1 MFRVTIDGIEGKF
14 EEQETVL
21 QAARHL
27 GIQIPTLCH
36 DNRLEEYGGC
46 RLCIVRINGRS
57 RPETSCT
64 AKIQDGMRVETSPD
78 DIEEERKTLLR
89 LMTRNGEMDLSG
101 LDRRKEFYH
110 HLERYGLLPADLPDA
125 GSKSAKRWEDH
136 PFIRVDMDKC
146 IDCYRCVRIC
156 EELQGQFVWQ
166 RWNRGDRVVLLADGR
181 ESLKESACVSCGAC
195 ADTCPTG
202 AIEDLSI
209 EEEGYPDQYTRSVC
223 PYCGT
228 GCEIS
233 IGTRNGKIVEIL
245 PVQDSPVSK
254 GHLCVKGRYSFG
266 FANSPDRITD
276 PMIRVDGEWKKTS
289 WEEAIR
295 VVGDNFSNILSRY
308 GPDSIGVLGSSR
320 ATNEENYLA
329 QKFARV
335 VIGTNN
341 VDGCAR
347 VCHAPTAA
355 GMGYTLGTG
364 AATNSFDDIEKTH
377 TMMLIG
383 VNPTENHPIVG
394 ARIKERTLKGANL
407 IVIDPRRTE
416 LASLARIHLQIR
428 PGTNIPLLNA
438 LANVIVTEDLVDHRF
453 LDERIN
459 NFDAFRES
467 LREWSPERAAGICGV
482 DASRIREAARLY
494 ATSGPAMLFHGLGV
508 TEHSQGTDGVM
519 AVVNLALL
527 TGNIGKEGSG
537 VNPLRGQNNVQGS
550 AHMGCEPSKLTG
562 YVPIEMGR
570 QKFEEVWKRKIP
582 TKKGLDEMQMID
594 SAATGDLKALWIQGW
609 DVYLTNPDMKH
620 TEKAFN
626 SLEFMVIQDF
636 FLNETARK
644 FGSVFLPAVT
654 SYEKDGTFMNSE
666 RRVQRV
672 RKAMDPLENSKADW
686 EIIDLVAKYMGFGKD
701 FAFNTPEDVW
711 NEIRELWDGGHGI
724 TYQRLEN
731 GGIQWPCPS
740 EDHPGTRILHT
751 DKFTLGKKTSLVE
764 TKYLPTSEVT
774 TADFPI
780 LLSTGRSLF
789 QFNAATMTNRSGNRA
804 FHDTDYVYISRAD
817 AEKMNLRTGEKVKLV
832 SRYGEAVTRFS
843 VDYDLKDGTAFA
855 TFNDPEVGLNQITG
869 PQRDAKQ
876 NTPEY
881 KVTAIRIEK
890 T

>member
-14 EEQETVL
+14 GEQETVL
-21 QAARHL
+21 EAAKHL
-27 GIQIPTLCH
+27 GIDIPTLCH
-36 DNRLEEYGGC
+36 DSRLEEYGGC

-64 AKIQDGMRVETSPD
+64 AKIQDGMTVETSPD
-78 DIEEERKTLLR
+78 DIEKERKTLLR
-89 LMTRNGEMDLSG
+89 LMTRNGEMDLRG

-110 HLERYGLLPADLPDA
+110 HLERYGLLPADLPGA
-125 GSKSAKRWEDH
+125 GINGAKRWEDH

-156 EELQGQFVWQ
+156 EEVQGQFVWQ

-181 ESLKESACVSCGAC
+181 ESLKESSCVSCGAC

-209 EEEGYPDQYTRSVC
+209 EEEGYPDKYTRSVC

-233 IGTRNGKIVEIL
+233 IGTMNGKIVEIL
-245 PVQDSPVSK
+245 PVKDSPVSK

-276 PMIRVDGEWKKTS
+276 PMIRINGKWKKTS

-295 VVGDNFSNILSRY
+295 VVGDNFRNILSRY

-329 QKFARV
+329 QKFARI

-364 AATNSFDDIEKTH
+364 AATNSFNDIEKTH

-394 ARIKERTLKGANL
+394 ARIKEKTLKGANL

-416 LASLARIHLQIR
+416 LASLAKIHLQIR

-459 NFDAFRES
+459 NFNAFRES
-467 LREWSPERAAGICGV
+467 LLEWTPERAAGICGV
-482 DASRIREAARLY
+482 DASGIREAARLY
-494 ATSGPAMLFHGLGV
+494 ATGGPAMLFHGLGV

-562 YVPIEMGR
+562 YVPIETGR

-582 TKKGLDEMQMID
+582 STKGLDEMQMID
-594 SAATGDLKALWIQGW
+594 SAASGGLKALWIQGW

-672 RKAMDPLENSKADW
+672 RKAMEPLGNSKADW
-686 EIIDLVAKYMGFGKD
+686 EIIDLVAAYMGFGKD

-764 TKYLPTSEVT
+764 IKYLPTSEVT
-774 TADFPI
+774 AADYPI

-804 FHDTDYVYISRAD
+804 FHDTDYVYLSRND
-817 AEKMNLRTGEKVKLV
+817 AEKMKLKTGEKVKPV
-832 SRYGEAVTRFS
+832 SRYGEAVTKFS
-843 VDYDLKDGTAFA
+843 VDYNLKDGTAFA

-890 T
+890 M

>member
-1 MFRVTIDGIEGKF
+1 MFRINIDGKEGQF
-14 EEQETVL
+14 ENQLTVL
-21 QAARHL
+21 QAAKNM

-36 DNRLEEYGGC
+36 DDRLEEYGGC
-46 RLCIVRINGRS
+46 RLCIVRINGRR

-64 AKIQDGMRVETSPD
+64 AMIQDGMQIDAFPD
-78 DIEEERKTLLR
+78 DIEKERKTLLR
-89 LMTRNGEMDLSG
+89 LMTRNGEMNLSG
-101 LDRRKEFYH
+101 LDTRKEFYR
-110 HLERYGLLPADLPDA
+110 HLDHYGLLNE
-125 GSKSAKRWEDH
+125 KSQETLKTTSGQWADH

-156 EELQGQFVWQ
+156 EEVQGQFVWQ
-166 RWNRGDRVVLLADGR
+166 KWNRGDMVTLLADGK
-181 ESLKESACVSCGAC
+181 ESLKESSCVSCGAC

-202 AIEDLSI
+202 AIEDVSVI
-209 EEEGYPDQYTRSVC
+209 ENGYPENYTRSVC

-233 IGTRNGKIVEIL
+233 IGTRDGKIVEIL
-245 PVQDSPVSK
+245 PVRDSPVSK

-266 FANSPDRITD
+266 FASSPDRITD
-276 PMIRVDGEWKKTS
+276 PMIRVNGSWKKAT
-289 WEEAIR
+289 WDDAIK
-295 VVGDNFSNILSRY
+295 VVAKNFKQIQSKY

-341 VDGCAR
+341 VDSCAR

-355 GMGYTLGTG
+355 GMGHILGTG
-364 AATNSFDDIEKTH
+364 SATNSFDDIEKAN

-394 ARIKERTLKGANL
+394 ARIKERALKGANL

-416 LASLARIHLQIR
+416 LASLARIHLQLR
-428 PGTNIPLLNA
+428 PGTNIALLNA
-438 LANVIVTEDLVDHRF
+438 LANVIINEGLVDRAF
-453 LDERIN
+453 ISDRID
-459 NFDAFRES
+459 NFES
-467 LREWSPERAAGICGV
+467 FSESVREWTAERAAEICGV
-482 DASRIREAARLY
+482 DANKIREAAKIY
-494 ATSGPAMLFHGLGV
+494 ASRKPSMLFHGLGV

-527 TGNIGKEGSG
+527 TGNIGIEGSG

-562 YVPIEMGR
+562 YVTIESGR
-570 QKFEEVWKRKIP
+570 QKFESTWKRKIP
-582 TKKGLDEMQMID
+582 VKKGLDEMQMID
-594 SAATGDLKALWIQGW
+594 SAVSGDLKALWIQGW

-626 SLEFMVIQDF
+626 SMEFIVIQDF
-636 FLNETARK
+636 FMNETAKK

-672 RKAMDPLENSKADW
+672 RKAIDPLGNSKPDW
-686 EIIDLVAKYMGFGKD
+686 EIINLVAKSMGFGKD
-701 FAFNTPEDVW
+701 FAFSTPEDIW
-711 NEIRELWDGGHGI
+711 NEIRVLWEGGRGI
-724 TYQRLEN
+724 TYRRLEK

-740 EDHPGTRILHT
+740 EDHPGTKILHT
-751 DKFTLGKKTSLVE
+751 NKFTIGKKTSLAE
-764 TKYLPTSEVT
+764 TQYRPTTEVT
-774 TADFPI
+774 DEDYPI

-789 QFNAATMTNRSGNRA
+789 QFNAATMTDRSGNRA
-804 FHDTDYVYISRAD
+804 FHDTDYLYLSRRD
-817 AEKMNLRTGEKVKLV
+817 AARLKLEPGVRVRLV
-832 SRYGEAVTRFS
+832 SRYGEAVTRLS
-843 VDYDLKDGTAFA
+843 VDYDIKDGTAFA
-855 TFNDPEVGLNQITG
+855 TFNDPDVSLNQITG
-869 PQRDAKQ
+869 PFRDSKQ

-881 KVTAIRIEK
+881 KVTAIRVIK
-890 T
+890 A